1 MSAATGVGKAVPN
14 ECRIGW
20 PLLAAAS
27 VVFLVWGLMAW
38 PAFAADSAEKPKDK
52 EAERLDEAREV
63 FQTLVNMSDSKVPK
77 PLLDKCRCLAVF
89 PGVVKGALGWGG
101 RHGKGVMTC
110 RNARGTWGPPV
121 FLTLTG
127 GSFGLQIGIEKADVV
142 LFFMNDRGARSLV
155 ESKFMLGG
163 KGSVA
168 AGPVGRT
175 AEADTDIELNAEI
188 YSYARTKGLF
198 AGLSLEGAKL
208 GPDKDATN
216 RFYGRTIE
224 PRAVLFEHKV
234 SSPPPSAQRF
244 LAALP

>member
-1 MSAATGVGKAVPN
+1 MTQRIASTASLIFAVT
-14 ECRIGW
+14 
-20 PLLAAAS
+20 LLGIVIVAP
-27 VVFLVWGLMAW
+27 VY
-38 PAFAADSAEKPKDK
+38 ADESTQKPKDK
-52 EAERLDEAREV
+52 EAERLEDARQV
-63 FQTLVNMSDSKVPK
+63 FLELRNMSDAEIPE
-77 PLLDKCRCLAVF
+77 PLLDKCKCIAVF

-101 RHGKGVMTC
+101 RRGKGVMTC
-110 RNARGTWGPPV
+110 RNAQGIWGPPI

-127 GSFGLQIGIEKADVV
+127 GSFGLQIGVEKAEVV

-155 ESKFMLGG
+155 ESKFTLGG

-175 AEADTDIELNAEI
+175 AEAATDIKLNAEI

-216 RFYGRTIE
+216 RFYGKPVE
-224 PRAVLFEHKV
+224 PMAVLFEHKV
-234 SSPPPSAQRF
+234 PTNPPSAQKF